1 MAVCES
7 CQHYIPD
14 RLVALCLWLGYVSS
28 TINPIIYTVFNR
40 TFKRV
45 FIQLL
50 LCRCKRQAVQV
61 KRNYSRC
68 NSLYDGLT
76 MAASPAAVGIGLAAL
91 SSKFT
96 RLDIQ
101 SRSPSN
107 NQIVQRSDSERRSF
121 IPVADVSRSSNVKR
135 QPFSHGSS
143 GSSKSSANP

>member
-1 MAVCES
+1 MFQIEKLF
-7 CQHYIPD
+7 YIFSQIINFIT
-14 RLVALCLWLGYVSS
+14 WLGYLNS
-28 TINPIIYTVFNR
+28 TLNPVIYTVFNR

-96 RLDIQ
+96 RLHIQ

-107 NQIVQRSDSERRSF
+107 NQIVHRSDSERRSF
-121 IPVADVSRSSNVKR
+121 IPVADVGRSSSNVKR